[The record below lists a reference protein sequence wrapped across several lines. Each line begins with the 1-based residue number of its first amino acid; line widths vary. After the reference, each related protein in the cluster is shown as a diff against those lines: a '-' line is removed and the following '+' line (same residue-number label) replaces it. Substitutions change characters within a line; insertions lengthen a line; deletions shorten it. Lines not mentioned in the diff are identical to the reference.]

1 MNFGDIFRKTFLDT
15 YNTGLSLKRM
25 ILTLCIT
32 LALSF
37 FVFVMYR
44 LTVRDI
50 PFSKSFA
57 VSMCMVSVVTAGIIL
72 AVQSSIVIS
81 LGMVG
86 ALSIV
91 RFRTAIKNPMDLLF
105 LFWSISIGIITGAG
119 LYLFSLGTC
128 LVIAAG
134 LIIYQIIPL
143 RKAPHLLI
151 VRCTGDASEDEVMRQ
166 VGKSYRR
173 HKVKSRSMVGLDTE
187 LVIELQSLKNEAGPV
202 RAIRDIDGV
211 TGVTMLSHDG
221 QSVVQ

>member
-1 MNFGDIFRKTFLDT
+1 MNFEDIFRSTFLEA
-15 YNTGLSLKRM
+15 YSTGLSLRRM
-25 ILTLCIT
+25 MLTLCIT

-37 FVFVMYR
+37 FVFFVYR
-44 LTVRDI
+44 MTVRDV

-57 VSMCMVSVVTAGIIL
+57 VSMSMVSVVTAGIIL

-105 LFWSISIGIITGAG
+105 LFWSISLGIITGAG
-119 LYLFSLGTC
+119 LYLFALGTC

-134 LIIYQIIPL
+134 LIAYHLIPL
-143 RKAPHLLI
+143 RRAPHLLI

-166 VGKSYRR
+166 VEKSFRR
-173 HKVKSRSMVGLDTE
+173 YKVKSRSMTGQDTE
-187 LVIELQSLKNEAGPV
+187 LVIEMQSVKNETAPV

-221 QSVVQ
+221 QSLAQ